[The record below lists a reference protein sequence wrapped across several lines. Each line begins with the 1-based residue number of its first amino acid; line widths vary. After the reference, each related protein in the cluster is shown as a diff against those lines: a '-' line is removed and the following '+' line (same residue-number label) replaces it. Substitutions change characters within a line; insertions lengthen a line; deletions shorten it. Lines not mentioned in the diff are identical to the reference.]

1 MQHTAHGLQ
10 TQRHSSMQDFSD
22 FIGAIN
28 EMMDDFGT
36 SGFLITQLGAGEYN
50 PATSTTEVITG
61 EIPIRC
67 ILMDLTLQSNG
78 AGTRDKTLIQ
88 DGDKILYVRPSDEL
102 LPLLMPNG
110 ILEIDSSD
118 DRVRVGGLVY
128 DVVRTKVV
136 DPSATGTKP
145 IMFELYLRR

>member
-1 MQHTAHGLQ
+1 
-10 TQRHSSMQDFSD
+10 MQDFSD
-22 FIGAIN
+22 FIDAIN

-36 SGFLITQLGAGEYN
+36 TGMLVTQLDAGEYDPETGMN
-50 PATSTTEVITG
+50 TVITG

-88 DGDKILYVRPSDEL
+88 DGDKVLYVRPSDTL
-102 LPLLMPNG
+102 LPILMPNG
-110 ILEIDSSD
+110 ILEFDSSD
-118 DRVRVGGLVY
+118 DKIKVGGVTY
-128 DVVRTKVV
+128 GVVTAKVL
-136 DPSATGTKP
+136 DPMATGTLP